1 MADRNSHSTTEILL
15 IRDQGP
21 VRFLT
26 LNRPGKLNALNKTL
40 SDELSAALHAADR
53 DPEVSVIVI
62 AGEGR
67 AFSAG
72 ADLSDMGEAPT
83 PREIADSINHSI
95 AFYQQLVTLN
105 TPMIAAVH
113 GYALGGGCNLAI
125 SCDIVVAAE
134 NAIFGYPEVKLGM
147 PAAGVAP
154 PLVHQI
160 GRKAAFELL
169 TLCDNISAEQ
179 ALNFGMIN
187 RIVAQDALLDTA
199 TAMAEQLAGYDHN
212 ALWLTKQ
219 LIRRS
224 ADMPLPNALELGRDI
239 ALVADRYK

>member
-72 ADLSDMGEAPT
+72 ADLSGCL
-83 PREIADSINHSI
+83 ADQRG
-95 AFYQQLVTLN
+95 F
-105 TPMIAAVH
+105 
-113 GYALGGGCNLAI
+113 
-125 SCDIVVAAE
+125 D
-134 NAIFGYPEVKLGM
+134 
-147 PAAGVAP
+147 
-154 PLVHQI
+154 
-160 GRKAAFELL
+160 
-169 TLCDNISAEQ
+169 
-179 ALNFGMIN
+179 
-187 RIVAQDALLDTA
+187 
-199 TAMAEQLAGYDHN
+199 
-212 ALWLTKQ
+212 
-219 LIRRS
+219 
-224 ADMPLPNALELGRDI
+224 
-239 ALVADRYK
+239 